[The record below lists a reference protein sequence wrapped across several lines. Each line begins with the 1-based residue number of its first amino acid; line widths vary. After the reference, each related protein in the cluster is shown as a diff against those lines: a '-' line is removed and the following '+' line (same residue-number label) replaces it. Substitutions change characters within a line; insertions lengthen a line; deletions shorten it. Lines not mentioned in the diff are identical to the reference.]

1 MLKGYAERKGG
12 NLENVNE
19 QPLHLYSLQ
28 ITLPERSASN
38 TVTCGI
44 LVAVSLALAS
54 LLPLAHRWH
63 GPTNCPCESTH
74 SWPLLVQQWCN

>member
-1 MLKGYAERKGG
+1 MICEGAVMLKGFAERKGG

-63 GPTNCPCESTH
+63 GPTAHVN
-74 SWPLLVQQWCN
+74 LLTPGLY